1 MGIALQSFHCD
12 LVKCGWFDLS
22 RQEKYSLFEDVVFQA
37 LGRDVCAKEMDEQIE
52 ESKEHADRFRQT
64 LAKAAKRFAALAKV
78 EERHA
83 NHYRATLARVTA

>member
-37 LGRDVCAKEMDEQIE
+37 LGRDVCAKEMDEQISAME
-52 ESKEHADRFRQT
+52 
-64 LAKAAKRFAALAKV
+64 
-78 EERHA
+78 
-83 NHYRATLARVTA
+83 